1 MLTVEQWAELRRL
14 HLVEKV
20 PVRELARRFELD
32 RNTVRTAVRS
42 AEPPKYTRAARP
54 SKLDPFKD
62 EVHRLLKDDARIP
75 VPRLRELLEPL
86 GYAGGETILKEHLRE
101 VRPLF
106 APPRTFQR
114 TAYLPGE
121 LAQCDLW
128 EPAREIPVGYGQ
140 TRRGYVVTVTL
151 CFSRVSWGTLIF
163 SKEAVDINAGLLR
176 CLVRIGGLPK
186 KLVWDREG
194 AIHKGA
200 GRPTDAFASFC
211 AQLGVGWV
219 FLAARDPQ
227 AKGVEERGHRYMRTS
242 FEPARAFTS
251 PGDFQLQLDGWYEG
265 HANVRF
271 HQTLRARPVDVF
283 AGERELL
290 RPLPKVLPILERRE
304 VLRVP
309 PQPYARVD
317 TSDYSLDPAFVGR
330 RVELRVSQTE
340 VAAVALDTGELVC
353 RHARTFARH
362 ITVTAPEHQH
372 RLDEQRAVRRA
383 GPAVAVERRPLE
395 RYDRLIPA

>member
-1 MLTVEQWAELRRL
+1 MLTVQQWAELRRL

-20 PVRELARRFELD
+20 PVRELARRFDLD

-42 AEPPKYTRAARP
+42 ADPPKYSRAPRP

-62 EVHRLLKDDARIP
+62 ELHRLLKDDARIP
-75 VPRLRELLEPL
+75 APRLRELLEPL

-106 APPRTFQR
+106 DPPRTFQR

-200 GRPTDAFASFC
+200 GRPTDAFAAFC
-211 AQLGVGWV
+211 AQLGVGWL
-219 FLAARDPQ
+219 FLAPRDPQ
-227 AKGVEERGHRYMRTS
+227 AKGVEERGHRYLRTS
-242 FEPARAFTS
+242 FEPARAFGS
-251 PGDFQLQLDGWYEG
+251 PADFQLQLDGWYDD

-271 HQTLRARPVDVF
+271 HQTLRARPVDRF
-283 AGERELL
+283 AQERDLL
-290 RPLPKVLPILERRE
+290 RPLPAVLPIIERRE

-317 TSDYSLDPAFVGR
+317 TADYSLDPGFVGR

-362 ITVTAPEHQH
+362 VTVTAVAHQQA
-372 RLDEQRAVRRA
+372 LDRQRAARRA
-383 GPAVAVERRPLE
+383 GPDVPVERRPLE
-395 RYDRLIPA
+395 AYDRLIPA